1 MISKSLINE
10 VKKRL
15 VKVYDPL
22 KIYLFGSYAWGNP
35 TEDSDLDLMIVVEKS
50 DEKRYKRS
58 VRGYISL
65 AGLCVSNDII
75 VYTSKEFDEKSKDIT
90 RLSYKIKNEGEI
102 IYAKS

>member
-1 MISKSLINE
+1 MISKQKINE

-22 KIYLFGSYAWGNP
+22 KIYLFGSYAWGDP
-35 TEDSDLDLMIVVEKS
+35 TEDSDLDLMIVVEKT
-50 DEKRYKRS
+50 DKDQYERP
-58 VRGYISL
+58 VPGYISL

-75 VYTSKEFDEKSKDIT
+75 VYTSQEFDEKSKDKT
-90 RLSYKIKNEGEI
+90 RLCYKIKNEGEI